1 MPTKK
6 FNLVTLPREKFDTGE
21 GLYAVFRQIHREK
34 GNDLASWERLSE
46 DGKSIWNTFA
56 TDTDFNMSDKYR
68 ALFAEEAGVVKP

>member
-46 DGKSIWNTFA
+46 DGKDIWNTFA
-56 TDTDFNMSDKYR
+56 TDTGFGMPTAYAK
-68 ALFAEEAGVVKP
+68 LFAEEAGVVKQ